1 MDGAMWMALVIQYI
15 DAINGGTVP
24 SIESSW
30 SYICK
35 HRFSQGVEELKR
47 KFSSEC
53 DLDLAFPCS
62 DEELEKYLA
71 FKQEKL
77 AATLIGLVPGAERDL
92 MEQYLKELG
101 QHLKEKGDEM
111 RAKNLEEC
119 RMQSSNTL
127 NQLFHEV
134 NQ

>member
-1 MDGAMWMALVIQYI
+1 
-15 DAINGGTVP
+15 
-24 SIESSW
+24 
-30 SYICK
+30 
-35 HRFSQGVEELKR
+35 VEELKR

-71 FKQEKL
+71 FK
-77 AATLIGLVPGAERDL
+77 
-92 MEQYLKELG
+92 QYLKELG

>member
-1 MDGAMWMALVIQYI
+1 
-15 DAINGGTVP
+15 
-24 SIESSW
+24 
-30 SYICK
+30 
-35 HRFSQGVEELKR
+35 VEELKR

-77 AATLIGLVPGAERDL
+77 AATLVGLVPGAERDL

-101 QHLKEKGDEM
+101 
-111 RAKNLEEC
+111 
-119 RMQSSNTL
+119 
-127 NQLFHEV
+127 
-134 NQ
+134 